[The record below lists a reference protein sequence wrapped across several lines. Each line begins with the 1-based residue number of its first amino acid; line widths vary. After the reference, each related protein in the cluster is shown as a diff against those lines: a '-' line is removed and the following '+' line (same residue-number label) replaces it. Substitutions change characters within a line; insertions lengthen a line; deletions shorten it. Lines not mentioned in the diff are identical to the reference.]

1 LNKDLRG
8 RALRG
13 LNFMPSRLM
22 ADMIDSLDG
31 AGHSGRMKQWPL
43 HDQD

>member
-8 RALRG
+8 GTLRG

-22 ADMIDSLDG
+22 AGMIAGEDG
-31 AGHSGRMKQWPL
+31 AGHSGRMTQRPL